1 MHNRMLRA
9 LLAVIM
15 GLAGAC
21 AFSPSALPLRH
32 SAAAAASSRMP
43 RMPRVSMAG
52 ADDENAP
59 ILFNANAGWQA
70 DHNKAAAAM
79 AAGGHQQLKIND
91 QGTNQDTPDFFET
104 EDGGIVGS
112 TNALDGNIN
121 TRNQMA
127 VDLQTK
133 ATDKDA
139 SGGQGKLQ
147 ELLSTKD
154 TMIKEF
160 DRQTYTTTLQRM
172 GGFTAHAWKVDGDW
186 VSEPETFDLTFNKVA
201 ATGTN
206 IFLQPSAMTFED
218 FLAGWTADS
227 APGFEVTPEKGT
239 MDRRGGEE
247 TVFTVSY
254 KGPQPTEALFAT
266 MVVLLPNDNFQ
277 WTFKF
282 RLNPPAA

>member
-1 MHNRMLRA
+1 MCVCACVRAQRRMLRA

-112 TNALDGNIN
+112 ESLCAVLCFHGRDADWLDLAL
-121 TRNQMA
+121 
-127 VDLQTK
+127 
-133 ATDKDA
+133 
-139 SGGQGKLQ
+139 
-147 ELLSTKD
+147 
-154 TMIKEF
+154 
-160 DRQTYTTTLQRM
+160 
-172 GGFTAHAWKVDGDW
+172 
-186 VSEPETFDLTFNKVA
+186 
-201 ATGTN
+201 
-206 IFLQPSAMTFED
+206 
-218 FLAGWTADS
+218 
-227 APGFEVTPEKGT
+227 
-239 MDRRGGEE
+239 
-247 TVFTVSY
+247 
-254 KGPQPTEALFAT
+254 
-266 MVVLLPNDNFQ
+266 
-277 WTFKF
+277 
-282 RLNPPAA
+282 